1 MAFVKVVKNKA
12 YFKRYQVR
20 YRRRREGKTD
30 YQARRRLV
38 LQDKNKYNAPK
49 YRFVVRA
56 TNTRIVCQVIFAT
69 IQGDRVMA
77 EALSTDLST
86 YGVKVGLTN
95 YPAAYC
101 TGLLCAR
108 RLLKAVGM
116 DSSIQGVK
124 EADGEEY
131 HVEEAMEGAE
141 RRPFKCLLDVG
152 IVRTSTGNR
161 TFGAMKGACDGGL
174 HIPHSVKRFP
184 GYCTEEGEK
193 EGTYDAGKHR
203 ERIYGKHIADYMK
216 EMLDSNPEKYEM
228 HFSKFTK
235 AGVKADDL
243 EAMYK
248 KAHAGIRAKPEKA
261 AKSKKAETA
270 VNIREGNVIK
280 TARGQYTRMEKLTL
294 EQRKERVARKMRIA
308 GERMAAAA
316 AS

>member
-1 MAFVKVVKNKA
+1 MAFVKIVKNKA

-56 TNTRIVCQVIFAT
+56 SNTKIVCQVIFAT

-77 EALSTDLST
+77 EAMSTELPH
-86 YGVKVGLTN
+86 YGVKVGFTN

-101 TGLLCAR
+101 TGLLCSR
-108 RLLKAVGM
+108 RLLKAIGM
-116 DSSIQGVK
+116 DSAIQGVK

-131 HVEEAMEGAE
+131 HIEEVMDGAD

-152 IVRTSTGNR
+152 IVRTSAGNR
-161 TFGAMKGACDGGL
+161 VFGAMKGACDGGL
-174 HIPHSVKRFP
+174 YIPHNVKCFP
-184 GYCTEEGEK
+184 GYSVGEGDK
-193 EGTYDAGKHR
+193 EGSYNAEKHR
-203 ERIYGKHIADYMK
+203 ERIFGKHIADYMK
-216 EMLDSNPEKYEM
+216 EMLDSNPEKYEV

-243 EAMYK
+243 EEIYK
-248 KAHAGIRAKPEKA
+248 KAHAGIRSKPEKPVKA
-261 AKSKKAETA
+261 KKADNV
-270 VNIREGNVIK
+270 VNIREGNVVK
-280 TARGQYTRMEKLTL
+280 TARGQYTRMRKLTL
-294 EQRKERVARKMRIA
+294 EQRKERVARKMIIA
-308 GERMAAAA
+308 GKRMAAA
-316 AS
+316 

>member
-1 MAFVKVVKNKA
+1 MAFVKIVKNKA

-56 TNTRIVCQVIFAT
+56 SNTKIVCQVIYAT

-77 EALSTDLST
+77 EAQSSELPN
-86 YGVKVGLTN
+86 YGVKVGFTN
-95 YPAAYC
+95 YPSAYC

-116 DSSIQGVK
+116 DSAIQGVK

-131 HVEEAMEGAE
+131 HVEEDMEGAD

-161 TFGAMKGACDGGL
+161 AFGAMKGGCDGGL
-174 HIPHSVKRFP
+174 HIPHSSKCFP
-184 GYCTEEGEK
+184 GYSAEEGEK
-193 EGTYDAGKHR
+193 DGNYDAGKHR

-216 EMLDSNPEKYEM
+216 EMLDSNPEKYET
-228 HFSKFTK
+228 HFSRFTK
-235 AGVKADDL
+235 VGVKADDL
-243 EAMYK
+243 EGIYK
-248 KAHAGIRAKPEKA
+248 KAHAAIRAKPDKVTKA
-261 AKSKKAETA
+261 KKADI
-270 VNIREGNVIK
+270 VNMREGNVIK
-280 TARGQYTRMEKLTL
+280 TARGQYTRMRKLTL
-294 EQRKERVARKMRIA
+294 EQRKERVARKMQIA
-308 GERMAAAA
+308 GERMAAA
-316 AS
+316 